1 MKRILL
7 RPELLCLPLL
17 AAIAALLIW
26 PLALLVWE
34 SIVSGGNEV
43 GFTLRRYLDVVTI
56 PRYRAAFFWSVGLSL
71 AVAAFSTVA
80 CLAPAWLFVRKEFAG
95 KRWLRGAFALP
106 MSFSGVIVG
115 FLMIIMLG
123 RSGFIPEL
131 TQRLT
136 GVGLFSGLAYQISG
150 LLLAYLY
157 FEIPR
162 ATLTL
167 ESALRKFDVRL
178 EAAAKS
184 LGANRWQRLVC
195 VILPTIWPAL
205 ISTFAVTFTVSL
217 GSFGAALILS
227 TRQVNLL
234 PLEIFTQYLS
244 VPSDR
249 AAAAAMA
256 VMLTGIALGVNYGF
270 RSWVE
275 REIPHR

>member
-1 MKRILL
+1 M
-7 RPELLCLPLL
+7 
-17 AAIAALLIW
+17 
-26 PLALLVWE
+26 
-34 SIVSGGNEV
+34 
-43 GFTLRRYLDVVTI
+43 RRYLDVVTI
-56 PRYRAAFFWSVGLSL
+56 PRYRAAFLWSVCLSL
-71 AVAAFSTVA
+71 AVAVFSTVA

-131 TQRLT
+131 AQRLT
-136 GVGLFSGLAYQISG
+136 GVPLFSGVAYQISG
-150 LLLAYLY
+150 LFLAYLY

-217 GSFGAALILS
+217 GSFWRCADFIHSSGKSFAAGDFHSIS
-227 TRQVNLL
+227 RGPVGSPGGGGDGRDVDGNS
-234 PLEIFTQYLS
+234 PGS
-244 VPSDR
+244 
-249 AAAAAMA
+249 
-256 VMLTGIALGVNYGF
+256 
-270 RSWVE
+270 
-275 REIPHR
+275 

>member
-34 SIVSGGNEV
+34 SIVRRWENEV

-115 FLMIIMLG
+115 FLMIMMLG

-136 GVGLFSGLAYQISG
+136 GVGLFSGVAYQISG

-162 ATLTL
+162 ATLLGIGITQVRRPARGGGEIPGRQSL
-167 ESALRKFDVRL
+167 AATRLRDPPDHLAGFDIDLRRDLHSFTRL
-178 EAAAKS
+178 VWRGADLIQSSGQSFAAGDFHSIS
-184 LGANRWQRLVC
+184 LGPVGPR
-195 VILPTIWPAL
+195 
-205 ISTFAVTFTVSL
+205 
-217 GSFGAALILS
+217 GSGGDGRDVDGNS
-227 TRQVNLL
+227 
-234 PLEIFTQYLS
+234 PGS
-244 VPSDR
+244 
-249 AAAAAMA
+249 
-256 VMLTGIALGVNYGF
+256 
-270 RSWVE
+270 
-275 REIPHR
+275 